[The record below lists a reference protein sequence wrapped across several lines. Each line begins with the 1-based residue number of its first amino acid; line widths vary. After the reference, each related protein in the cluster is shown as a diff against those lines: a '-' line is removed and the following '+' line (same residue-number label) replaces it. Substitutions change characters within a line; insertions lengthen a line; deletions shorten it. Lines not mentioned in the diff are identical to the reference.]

1 MIVGQRKPLA
11 EIKEM
16 VKDHKKILIL
26 GCGTCVAVCMAG
38 GEKEVELL
46 ASQMRIARKL
56 EGKPV
61 EVLEDT
67 VTRQCDREYM
77 EPILEK
83 ARGCDAV
90 ISMACGL
97 GVQLLS
103 DLIEEIPVYP
113 ALNTRFIGT
122 NEREGV
128 WLERCMMCGNCIL
141 GQTGGICPIAI
152 CAKGLVNG
160 PCGGTNKGK
169 CEVSNDKDCAWTLI
183 YRRLEK
189 QGKLDNIRQIFP
201 PKKFGLHVNPITQVN
216 EAYMHAQKEEA
227 HHG

>member
-1 MIVGQRKPLA
+1 MIVAERKPFA

-16 VKDHKKILIL
+16 VEGHRKILVL

-46 ASQMRIARKL
+46 ASQLRISRKL
-56 EGKPV
+56 EGREV
-61 EVLEDT
+61 EILEDT

-77 EPILEK
+77 EPVLEK

-90 ISMACGL
+90 ISMACGV

-122 NEREGV
+122 NEAEGV
-128 WLERCMMCGNCIL
+128 WLERCLMCGNCVL
-141 GQTGGICPIAI
+141 GQTGGICPVAI
-152 CAKGLVNG
+152 CPKSLLNG

-169 CEVSNDKDCAWTLI
+169 CEVDPQKDCAWTLI

-189 QGKLDNIRQIFP
+189 QGKLDNIREIFP
-201 PKKFGLHVNPITQVN
+201 PKRFGLHVNPIKQVN
-216 EAYMHAQKEEA
+216 EAYLHAAMEEA
-227 HHG
+227 RHG

>member
-1 MIVGQRKPLA
+1 MIVAERKPFA

-16 VKDHKKILIL
+16 VKDHKKILVL

-46 ASQMRIARKL
+46 ASQLRLANKL
-56 EGKPV
+56 EGKEV

-77 EPILEK
+77 EPVLDK
-83 ARGCDAV
+83 ARECDAV
-90 ISMACGL
+90 ISTACGV
-97 GVQLLS
+97 GIQMLS

-113 ALNTRFIGT
+113 GVNTRFIGT
-122 NEREGV
+122 NEAEGV
-128 WLERCMMCGNCIL
+128 WLERCMMCGNCVL
-141 GQTGGICPIAI
+141 GETGGICPVAM
-152 CAKGLVNG
+152 CAKGLLNG

-169 CEVSNDKDCAWTLI
+169 CEVSSEKECAWTLI

-189 QGKLDNIRQIFP
+189 QGKLDNIREIFP
-201 PKKFGLHVNPITQVN
+201 PKKYGLHVNPITQVN
-216 EAYMHAQKEEA
+216 PAYQHAQMEEQ
-227 HHG
+227 HG

>member
-1 MIVGQRKPLA
+1 MIVADRKPFA

-16 VKDHKKILIL
+16 VKDHKKILVL

-46 ASQMRIARKL
+46 ASQLRLSAKL
-56 EGKPV
+56 RGIGIEI
-61 EVLEDT
+61 LEDT
-67 VTRQCDREYM
+67 VTRQCDKEYM
-77 EPILEK
+77 EPVLDK

-90 ISMACGL
+90 ISMACGV

-113 ALNTRFIGT
+113 GLNTRFIGT
-122 NEREGV
+122 NEAEGQ
-128 WLERCMMCGNCIL
+128 WYERCLMCGNCVL
-141 GQTGGICPIAI
+141 AETGGICPIAI
-152 CAKGLVNG
+152 CAKSLLNG

-169 CEVSNDKDCAWTLI
+169 CEVSSQKDCAWTLI

-189 QGKLDNIRQIFP
+189 QGKLNNIREIFP
-201 PKKFGLHVNPITQVN
+201 PRKNSLHTNPITQTN
-216 EAYMHAQKEEA
+216 EAYQHAKMEES
-227 HHG
+227 HG

>member
-1 MIVGQRKPLA
+1 MIVAERKPFA

-16 VKDHKKILIL
+16 VKGHKKIMVM

-46 ASQMRIARKL
+46 ASQLRLDAMR
-56 EGKPV
+56 EGRDI
-61 EVLEDT
+61 EVIEET

-77 EPILEK
+77 EPVLDK
-83 ARGCDAV
+83 ARQCDAV
-90 ISMACGL
+90 VSTACGV

-113 ALNTRFIGT
+113 GLNTRFIGT
-122 NEREGV
+122 NEAEGV

-141 GQTGGICPIAI
+141 GETGGICPIAI
-152 CAKGLVNG
+152 CPKGLVNG
-160 PCGGTNKGK
+160 PCGGTNNGK
-169 CEVSNDKDCAWTLI
+169 CEVDPNKDCAWTLI

-216 EAYMHAQKEEA
+216 PAYQHARMEEGHA
-227 HHG
+227 

>member
-1 MIVGQRKPLA
+1 MIVAEKKPFA
-11 EIKEM
+11 QIKQM
-16 VKDHKKILIL
+16 VQDRKKIMIM

-46 ASQMRIARKL
+46 ASQMRLSNKL
-56 EGKPV
+56 AGKNV
-61 EVLEDT
+61 EIIEAT

-77 EPILEK
+77 ESVLDK
-83 ARGCDAV
+83 ARECDAV
-90 ISMACGL
+90 ISMACGV
-97 GVQLLS
+97 GIQLLS

-113 ALNTRFIGT
+113 GVNTRFIGT
-122 NEREGV
+122 NESEGV
-128 WLERCMMCGNCIL
+128 WLERCMMCGDCIL
-141 GQTGGICPIAI
+141 GETGGICPIAI

-169 CEVSNDKDCAWTLI
+169 CEVSSEKDCAWTLI

-189 QGKLDNIRQIFP
+189 QGKLDNIRAIFP
-201 PKKFGLHVNPITQVN
+201 PKKHGLHVNPIRQTN
-216 EAYMHAQKEEA
+216 EAYLHAEMEEA

>member
-1 MIVGQRKPLA
+1 MIVAERKPLG
-11 EIKEM
+11 EIREM
-16 VKDHKKILIL
+16 VKDCKKIMVM

-46 ASQMRIARKL
+46 ASQLRLAARK
-56 EGKPV
+56 EGKSI
-61 EVLEDT
+61 EVIEET

-77 EPILEK
+77 EPVLDK
-83 ARGCDAV
+83 ARECEAV
-90 ISMACGL
+90 ISTACGL

-113 ALNTRFIGT
+113 GLNTRFIGT
-122 NEREGV
+122 NEAEGV
-128 WLERCMMCGNCIL
+128 WKERCMMCGNCIL

-152 CAKGLVNG
+152 CPKGLVNG

-169 CEVSNDKDCAWTLI
+169 CEVSPNKDCAWTLI
-183 YRRLEK
+183 YNRLEK

-216 EAYMHAQKEEA
+216 PAYQHAQMEEGHA
-227 HHG
+227 